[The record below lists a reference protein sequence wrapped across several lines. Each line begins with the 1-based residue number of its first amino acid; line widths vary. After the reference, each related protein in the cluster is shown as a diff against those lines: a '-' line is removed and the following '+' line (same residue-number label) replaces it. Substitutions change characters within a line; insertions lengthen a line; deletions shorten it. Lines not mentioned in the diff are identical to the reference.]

1 VSLTPPD
8 AQLGFVYSLEQ
19 WFQSLLVVE
28 LRLF

>member
-1 VSLTPPD
+1 VSLPPPD

-19 WFQSLLVVE
+19 RFQSLPVAE